1 MAQYGNGL
9 VGALIIRNRHLEPY
23 RHLVNKEYNV
33 LLTDWYHTPSP
44 ELLKTYLSP
53 ISNGNEPIPDNGLIN
68 GHNSFNCS
76 IAPAGSKCT
85 PNAKKAEFFFKQG
98 HRYRLRIINTSTF
111 SAFVFS
117 IDGHQLTIVEA
128 DGIDLEPVTVDRLNI
143 NVAQRYSVIVEAK
156 QPIDSYWMR
165 AELETACYPTDAS
178 QLDKMVLGEIHY
190 VGAPINPPDFSHSV
204 PKKPSE
210 INGET
215 SECKDM
221 SLDMLK
227 PYYRRDAP
235 MPVGKHI
242 TLNVTFGN
250 DTNGINRGY
259 INNVTYVPVFERP
272 TLFNVWSGS
281 RDYAPSQFLI
291 EINKKQ
297 VVDVVINSGHHPLLG
312 EHPFHLH
319 GHIFFVLGVGTGVYD
334 PNNATI
340 INSLRFKNPL
350 RRDTSTIPSNGWT
363 LISVY
368 ILGRFI
374 ADNPG
379 VWAFHC
385 HIDVCIF
392 TICICSSHV
401 ITFSEHHGSA
411 IVQRDTNAFL
421 VAVAHGSRSRDAIRR
436 AAQRDREAAHPQA
449 RSARLLD
456 IRWTAVRSIVNGMV
470 VMAIGTWATA
480 NGKISFGVPRDCIA
494 RNRMAYFG
502 QMTSVVALT
511 RPLSKPQAHSLYIAA
526 SLSLPCVAMVSAQC
540 RSSLHQHNSSDTSI
554 LNTENVELRFALC
567 NTDAQLEKTIG
578 TFLPPVLLKLGSPH
592 EPVKKKVMEI
602 LVHINKRVKPAPQ
615 IKLPFDALL
624 AQFSDPAIG
633 VFVKNFTVLYLEMGY
648 ARMAPVDAAAYVP
661 ALIRGISQRPG
672 PQRIAILHMILP
684 VLIHYKLNPSEE
696 STARSEP
703 FQFDT
708 HPQDAATVLSFF
720 MDVMLYVQPSSA
732 PSSHHHHGEQT
743 QPANLPP
750 PGLSP
755 RAVENVTNKGKVQWL
770 SSQLTRVKTGILRLL
785 CTSAFTDDERLR
797 ILIVGA
803 CEMNDAVLT
812 ASEDGLKRWAGKAD
826 LEKLQVIQGLYALYQ
841 GTVSTKGV
849 DPLDI
854 RLPASNLIKIR
865 ILNYLTRSKLATN
878 LVAPMLQIVF
888 DGLYGENTTPKLRQ
902 QTMAF
907 VQWVAKMGD
916 STKLAAVAPVMI
928 SGLFKYINQNEIIV
942 GNGVY
947 CMMNQ
952 FQDFQKWFAGNLACF
967 KPFSGVQAESTKGLA
982 YVACGLIAKKVPQ
995 VARGDAS
1002 ILRLFFENLES
1013 EPPNVRVYVQDA
1025 LSSMME
1031 VYRDPRPDEAIASV
1045 LQEIILDSVQ
1055 KSDPSSRYIAL
1066 KYANTIY
1073 PFSNV
1078 FARHISLLGTSLTV
1092 TKLEVKEE
1100 ASRGLR
1106 PFLHDNSF
1114 ALSTTNIPP
1123 TVFPDFAELVEYV
1136 ITHPPSQPYTLASK
1150 SPVVTRGYPVEV
1162 YIEILTLLRTTLVVK
1177 ANEDGAFANV
1187 AHERLSEKVEDG
1199 MGEDPLMREAFG
1211 RLVKSWWDEGEGS
1224 RHRRALEAWMK
1235 VIEDGI
1241 SLHISDPGLH
1251 SAAST
1256 CFLEMISLGPSS
1268 LSKSMST
1275 RPTGWIKPFLFSPK
1289 LETRESMSHIF
1300 GIVGSED
1307 GISIT
1312 EIESL
1317 LQEFVQV
1324 VEKPDTSPQ
1333 HNNVDQKHGAILGI
1347 GYLVGRCMYRGR
1359 ALSPDVIK
1367 QCVTLLADQLT
1378 LTHTITNYMIISA
1391 ASQAL
1396 SEIGRLAPLPL
1407 PSGESQEQ
1415 SEVGTKGRE
1424 GIDSMDVDTP
1434 LTQKVVLERLTTLAK
1449 SAKDNKV
1456 QERAV
1461 QTLGH
1466 LGIPLPE
1473 PSLLAAIVATV
1484 YETANT
1490 KQVELYFAG
1499 GEALSSVAFG
1509 WESEVLAKYRDISDV
1524 AVPVVLTNDQQE
1536 QRKKLA
1542 QQVLTKIIT
1551 EFVATDKAVWRK
1563 AACIWLLCLIKFC
1576 KTSEVVKAN
1585 LQPIHAAFSKLLSD
1599 RDDFTQEVASK
1610 GLGLVYETGDVKI
1623 KEDLL
1628 FSLVGTFTEGRAI
1641 QAQSVTADTVL
1652 FDQGTL
1658 GSAPDGS
1665 SITTYKEL
1673 QSLASE
1679 MNQPDLIYKF
1689 MNLANHNAMWTSR
1702 RGAAFGFQSLMAHA
1716 EKELEPY
1723 LPKLLPKLYRYQFDP
1738 NPKINQSMKQI
1749 WRALVKDPKKMV
1761 DEYFDEIMK
1770 DLLVGLGNRMWRVRE
1785 ACCTAVTDLLQGRQ
1799 LWQIEQHLE
1808 ELWKMCFRAVDDI
1821 KESVREA
1828 ATSTCRNLVKLTVH
1842 YCDASMVSPADGAKV
1857 MNIVVP
1863 FLLQKGIVS
1872 GAKDVQKFS
1881 LDTILKVCKTG
1892 AALLK
1897 PHVPDIVDTLLQS
1910 LSSLEPQA
1918 MNYLSFHTEKYNI
1931 SQEQLDNARLFGA
1944 KNSPMMEGIEQCVD
1958 QVDEQVLTELT
1969 PRIIY
1974 IIRKGTGLPTKAGCA
1989 RFIVT
1994 LCMNRRTIFEPHAD
2008 NVLKSLSGAVQ
2019 DRNAAVR
2026 KSYATAVGYVCQFST
2041 NTRTI
2046 NFVNHL
2052 KKLYIEGED
2061 EELRSVAAIVISE
2074 MCKHATDK
2082 LKSLS
2087 TEVVPL
2093 VYFGVHDPNESINAA
2108 WKEAWEN
2115 LTGGSTS
2122 SISLYLIEIIA
2133 FVQPLLNSHS
2143 WKIKQ
2148 TAAFTI
2154 ADMCKAVDLL
2164 PHVDTIMPIMVS
2176 TLAARAWAGKE
2187 TVLDAFVRLCI
2198 SCEKWWQ
2205 SNPQAKPSLDDV
2217 ATILVREAKRTNK
2230 PYKRHALGSL
2240 TLFLEAFND
2249 HVDNF
2254 ADVQDFL
2261 VELCEMDEAAVMEEE
2276 EENERPLLL
2285 LIKAGAFKALVAG
2298 LKPDKHTA
2306 QEQYI
2311 GDVAKVLTTHIQG
2324 NVWNVQLAILESL
2337 RTFIERVPA
2346 AKVDK
2351 AVLASI
2357 LQACWL
2363 CLGDLKYSAIRTA
2376 AMKDFAAVVE
2386 KTKDTGVI
2394 GPEMKSGLIQ
2404 KLDNYIAKEHVAAL
2418 VDDAKKI
2425 KLSLV
2430 KSS

>member
-297 VVDVVINSGHHPLLG
+297 VVDV
-312 EHPFHLH
+312 H

-470 VMAIGTWATA
+470 CTQSDGLFWTDDECGGSYAAPFPSHRLI
-480 NGKISFGVPRDCIA
+480 R
-494 RNRMAYFG
+494 
-502 QMTSVVALT
+502 
-511 RPLSKPQAHSLYIAA
+511 YI
-526 SLSLPCVAMVSAQC
+526 LQL
-540 RSSLHQHNSSDTSI
+540 RSHFQ
-554 LNTENVELRFALC
+554 NVELRFALC

-703 FQFDT
+703 FQFDA

-942 GNGVY
+942 GN
-947 CMMNQ
+947 
-952 FQDFQKWFAGNLACF
+952 
-967 KPFSGVQAESTKGLA
+967 
-982 YVACGLIAKKVPQ
+982 VPQ

-2337 RTFIERVPA
+2337 HTFIERVPA

-2386 KTKDTGVI
+2386 KTKGGYPWMDGARKLSLSIPEKYDSFTFQNWISNNTDTGVI